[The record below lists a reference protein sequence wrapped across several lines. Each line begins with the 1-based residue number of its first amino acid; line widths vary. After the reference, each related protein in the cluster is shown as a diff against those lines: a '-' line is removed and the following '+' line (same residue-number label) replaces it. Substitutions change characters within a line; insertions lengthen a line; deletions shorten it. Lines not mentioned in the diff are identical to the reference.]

1 MTKITLAALSLFLL
15 SCGNTASENAK
26 VETPKSDTSVVAKA
40 ETEHEHDENE
50 AIELDNGKKWKVD
63 TNMMTHFQAMKI
75 DIAAFKG
82 KTTSEYEA
90 LAVNLKK
97 NIDRLTSNCTMTGQA
112 HDEVHKWLLPYIDL
126 VDEFS
131 ESKSEAE
138 FEKHYQEL
146 KSAYVTFDTY
156 FE

>member
-1 MTKITLAALSLFLL
+1 MTKITFAALSLFLL

-26 VETPKSDTSVVAKA
+26 VETPKTDTAIVAKA
-40 ETEHEHDENE
+40 EGEHEHDENE
-50 AIELDNGKKWKVD
+50 AIELDNGKKWTVD
-63 TNMMTHFQAMKI
+63 ANMMTHFLAMKT
-75 DIAAFKG
+75 DIAAFTG
-82 KTTSEYEA
+82 KTTNDYKTLA
-90 LAVNLKK
+90 LNLKR
-97 NIDRLTSNCTMTGQA
+97 NIDKLTSNCTMTGQA

-131 ESKSEAE
+131 ESKTEQE
-138 FEKHYQEL
+138 FEKYFQEL